1 MKQELGGKMMDEFIR
16 IKRKTY
22 SYLMHDLGDLLAKS
36 MIYSLKKLTRIA
48 LSANTDKRI
57 QSIDSIE
64 T

>member
-1 MKQELGGKMMDEFIR
+1 MDEFIR